1 MFLREKLPFFRF
13 ILKGFFSKQRKRYQ
27 LVCFLT
33 RPILS
38 PNSFGALH
46 PQFDE
51 TVFECHFLFLLTLQV
66 QVSSCLLPNFWGNF
80 GASLFW
86 GGAIWIFCFTH
97 ISLFFVCSLAI
108 KFLSSHWTHQ
118 SIPKLSGFL
127 IPSCVNFFW
136 FYENHTICFIQV
148 GTLQIVFMPKSTYS
162 YWLIRMYQIVCFC
175 TKHTIWHLPIRI
187 TNIQVEHYQLVHF
200 FWHVTIWSIPVL
212 TT

>member
-1 MFLREKLPFFRF
+1 MYPNLEKIGVDYVQPTNRYVFPVLKSTCSYVKNSLFFV
-13 ILKGFFSKQRKRYQ
+13 LYLEVFFSKQRKRYQ

-148 GTLQIVFMPKSTYS
+148 GTLQIVFMPK
-162 YWLIRMYQIVCFC
+162 
-175 TKHTIWHLPIRI
+175 K
-187 TNIQVEHYQLVHF
+187 VHF
-200 FWHVTIWSIPVL
+200 KID
-212 TT
+212 